1 MADKT
6 DKLKAG
12 LLKDILKQMKGA
24 NEQFEKIAQTEMEAA
39 AEGKG
44 FISGTFAKAKA
55 RERIAQEYMMATKGA
70 INKRQAIFDTLGLE
84 KVGKMVEVFFPGE
97 KTEPP
102 AELVKK
108 FGLDKKSKEGGS
120 GRNLAKPISLILRN
134 ILETKKMVKTI
145 EKSLA
150 KASVP
155 KSSRYVFDPRM
166 AGGGRYRDTITNKLV
181 STKEAQS
188 ERTAALTAAIG
199 ADEQPLVQL
208 KESLEGKFEE
218 LNDSIKDIKKLE
230 STVSGIKFSID
241 GIIPRVTDL
250 SVHSKLDLILKKS
263 ALDDIDVDS
272 PNKRKKTPIR
282 DRLKRL
288 GRGAT
293 RLATR
298 AIGVATSA
306 PVVAAAGAAA
316 VVGAGAYAL
325 NKGMTAIGDK
335 AKSAM
340 DNLEKKYGIKTTYDA
355 KGNATGYI
363 VNGKKYGLNDLPQEY
378 KDLIAAYGP
387 GDKRNAEAREALA
400 RIKKNP
406 EKYKSL
412 ELGYKPKAAPAAGAP
427 APASASAPKPAPAPV
442 AAVTP
447 TALPGSST
455 VATALSAATSAP
467 VAAGG
472 TGPSSG
478 PSLRLGP
485 AAEARGKVSASDA
498 KNAALAAAAKAGIS
512 GAHLAQF
519 MAQLDHES
527 GGFKSVEEN
536 LRYSAKRLMQVFPK
550 YYKDPAIAEQ
560 ESYQPQAIANRVYAN
575 RMGNGPPSSG
585 DGYKYRGRGLIQ
597 LTGKDNYK
605 RFGSMIGM
613 DLVGNPDM
621 AGNLGTAADIA
632 AAFYKKNVIDKGIDG
647 NDTSKVTKVI
657 NGGTNG
663 LSHRESLFAS
673 YMKDSGSLMPSGQ
686 MLAGGPEPIPSAA
699 AKGQDVKVGGNA
711 SGGVAPTESKQQM
724 VASSQSQ
731 ATPAAAAAPPPAQSL
746 APVQNTT
753 GTQVAQGS
761 AQLDSSKMVA
771 SAAPP
776 PATPVVINNNAGG
789 NKMPPQPPK
798 QPMPMASTRP
808 SENSYNR
815 AMAKDFAHPTAFTSV
830 GMA

>member
-1 MADKT
+1 MADKD
-6 DKLKAG
+6 DKLKKG
-12 LLKDILKQMKGA
+12 LLKDILKEVKGV
-24 NEQFEKIAQTEMEAA
+24 NERFEKIAQAEMEAA

-55 RERIAQEYMMATKGA
+55 REKVAKEYMLATKGA

-84 KVGKMVEVFFPGE
+84 KVGKMAEVFFPGE

-108 FGLDKKSKEGGS
+108 FGLNKKSKDGDS
-120 GRNLAKPISLILRN
+120 GRNFAKPISLILRN
-134 ILETKKMVKTI
+134 VLETKKMVKTI

-155 KSSRYVFDPRM
+155 KSNRYVFDPRM
-166 AGGGRYRDTITNKLV
+166 AGGGRYRDTVTKQLV
-181 STKEAQS
+181 SSKVAQG
-188 ERTAALTAAIG
+188 ERTAALTAAIN

-218 LNDSIKDIKKLE
+218 LNESIQDIKKLE

-272 PNKRKKTPIR
+272 PDRRKNDRRKKTRIR
-282 DRLKRL
+282 DRLKRV

-340 DNLEKKYGIKTTYDA
+340 DDLEKKYGLKATYDA

-412 ELGYKPKAAPAAGAP
+412 ELGYKPKAAPAAPAP
-427 APASASAPKPAPAPV
+427 APAPAAAPKPAAAPV
-442 AAVTP
+442 AAATP
-447 TALPGSST
+447 AALPGSST
-455 VATALSAATSAP
+455 VVTAVSAAAAAP

-472 TGPSSG
+472 TGPSGG
-478 PSLRLGP
+478 PPLRLGP
-485 AAEARGKVSASDA
+485 AAEARGKIGPSDA
-498 KNAALAAAAKAGIS
+498 KNAALAAAAKAGIT

-560 ESYQPQAIANRVYAN
+560 EAYQPQAIANRVYAN

-605 RFGSMIGM
+605 RFGNMIGM

-621 AGNLGTAADIA
+621 AGNLSTAADIA
-632 AAFYKKNVIDKGIDG
+632 AAFYKKNVMDKGIDG
-647 NDTSKVTKVI
+647 KDTTKVTKVI

-673 YMKDSGSLMPSGQ
+673 YMKDSGSLMPAGQ
-686 MLAGGPEPIPSAA
+686 MLAGGPEPTPSAA
-699 AKGQDVKVGGNA
+699 AKGQDVKVGGSA
-711 SGGVAPTESKQQM
+711 SGVAPTENKQLLASSSQAGPT
-724 VASSQSQ
+724 VASPKSI
-731 ATPAAAAAPPPAQSL
+731 
-746 APVQNTT
+746 APVQSKT
-753 GTQVAQGS
+753 GAEATQQS
-761 AQLDSSKMVA
+761 KQYDTSKMVA
-771 SAAPP
+771 SASP
-776 PATPVVINNNAGG
+776 PAAPVVINNNAGS

-815 AMAKDFAHPTAFTSV
+815 AISRDFAHPTAFTSV
-830 GMA
+830 GMV